1 MHTATAQKLTL
12 TPQEYLLGEQT
23 SEIRYE
29 YIDGE
34 VYAMAGGSDAHARIS
49 LNIAALLKNK
59 LRGSGCSI
67 YLGEMK
73 AQIDD
78 SKYFYPDVMV
88 TCHLDDLKSN
98 YTKRHPKLII
108 EVLSSS
114 TEGYDRGK
122 KFEYYRQL
130 ASLEEYVLIA
140 QSEYHVDIFR
150 KNVQQRW
157 ELFSFSGQQAQVHF
171 ASLDYSIAMNELY
184 EEVDFTLA

>member
-12 TPQEYLLGEQT
+12 TPQEYLLGEQV
-23 SEIRYE
+23 SEIRHE
-29 YIDGE
+29 YVDGE

-78 SKYFYPDVMV
+78 NKYFYPDVMV
-88 TCHLDDLKSN
+88 TCHPADLKNN
-98 YTKRHPKLII
+98 YAKQHPKLII
-108 EVLSSS
+108 EVLSAS

-150 KNVQQRW
+150 KNARQRW
-157 ELFSFSGQQAQVHF
+157 ELFSFAGQQALVDF
-171 ASLDYSIAMNELY
+171 VSLDYSIAMNELY
-184 EEVDFTLA
+184 ESVDFTL